1 MGKKRLQR
9 ERKRCFSS
17 LFCLVS
23 LLFGNDL
30 SILRDELTANISP
43 SRALDRVSSLS
54 FFSSRERLEKEKEVR
69 RESVCFCPF
78 GGGARKKNF
87 TTHDKAAKTEK
98 KKRAERE
105 ERSKRF
111 QTTNVFVGRLIAK
124 KKKKKIV
131 IRKNN
136 NNSRGVNLNKTH
148 AGTRPFDDDI
158 AVLVSG
164 TLSREHERH
173 RL

>member
-30 SILRDELTANISP
+30 SILRDELTANLSL

-78 GGGARKKNF
+78 LGEER
-87 TTHDKAAKTEK
+87 EK
-98 KKRAERE
+98 KILGRTTTRGKNRE
-105 ERSKRF
+105 EESRAGGEK
-111 QTTNVFVGRLIAK
+111 Q
-124 KKKKKIV
+124 KIP
-131 IRKNN
+131 NN
-136 NNSRGVNLNKTH
+136 
-148 AGTRPFDDDI
+148 
-158 AVLVSG
+158 
-164 TLSREHERH
+164 ERVCWPSYCEEEEEEN
-173 RL
+173 RYYLERIITITCEE

>member
-1 MGKKRLQR
+1 VRISKKKKKKVRFSLTEPAAVKWEKSVYR

-78 GGGARKKNF
+78 LGEER
-87 TTHDKAAKTEK
+87 EK
-98 KKRAERE
+98 KFLRRTTKRRKQRRRRVKRWGREKQKIPNNERVCWPSYCEEEEEEENRYLLERIITTRE
-105 ERSKRF
+105 E
-111 QTTNVFVGRLIAK
+111 
-124 KKKKKIV
+124 
-131 IRKNN
+131 
-136 NNSRGVNLNKTH
+136 
-148 AGTRPFDDDI
+148 
-158 AVLVSG
+158 
-164 TLSREHERH
+164 E
-173 RL
+173 

>member
-1 MGKKRLQR
+1 VRISKKKKKKVRFSLTEPAAVKWEKSVYR

-78 GGGARKKNF
+78 LGEEREKKILRHARRRE
-87 TTHDKAAKTEK
+87 AKTEK
-98 KKRAERE
+98 KKSEERG

-124 KKKKKIV
+124 KKKKKKIV
-131 IRKNN
+131 I
-136 NNSRGVNLNKTH
+136 
-148 AGTRPFDDDI
+148 I
-158 AVLVSG
+158 
-164 TLSREHERH
+164 
-173 RL
+173 

>member
-1 MGKKRLQR
+1 MCAYIKEEEKKSALFPHGAGGGLWEKSVYR

-30 SILRDELTANISP
+30 SILRDELTANLSL
-43 SRALDRVSSLS
+43 SRAFDRVSSLS

-87 TTHDKAAKTEK
+87 TTHDEAAKTEK
-98 KKRAERE
+98 KRAEMG

-131 IRKNN
+131 I
-136 NNSRGVNLNKTH
+136 
-148 AGTRPFDDDI
+148 I
-158 AVLVSG
+158 
-164 TLSREHERH
+164 
-173 RL
+173 

>member
-1 MGKKRLQR
+1 VRISKKKKKKVRFSLTEPAAVKWEKSVYR

-30 SILRDELTANISP
+30 SILRDELTANLSP

-78 GGGARKKNF
+78 LGEER
-87 TTHDKAAKTEK
+87 EK
-98 KKRAERE
+98 KFLRRTTKRRKQRRRRVKRWGREKQKIPNNERVCWPSYCEEEEEEENRYLERIITTRE
-105 ERSKRF
+105 E
-111 QTTNVFVGRLIAK
+111 
-124 KKKKKIV
+124 
-131 IRKNN
+131 
-136 NNSRGVNLNKTH
+136 
-148 AGTRPFDDDI
+148 
-158 AVLVSG
+158 
-164 TLSREHERH
+164 
-173 RL
+173 